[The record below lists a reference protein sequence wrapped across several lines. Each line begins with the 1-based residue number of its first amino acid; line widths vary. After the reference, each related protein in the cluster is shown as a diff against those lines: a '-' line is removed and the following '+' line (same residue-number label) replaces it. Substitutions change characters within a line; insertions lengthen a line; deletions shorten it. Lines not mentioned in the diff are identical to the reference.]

1 MGKKWT
7 FWGKSAKKVFQNRGD
22 LCNKNSCLLQKYS
35 KTEDYSKIE
44 YSKIEVL
51 LYYFIS
57 TSEEEIP
64 SPNNNKVDIG
74 GSEIPNSSTS
84 PSLAVSPRLMEK
96 INASKDVGE
105 HTVFGG
111 SDVPPMGVTTEHQA
125 DLEKVIWYTINSQIQ
140 SVTLLRIQ
148 HFRRDSNR
156 VRTLIEWGLYSNWL

>member
-1 MGKKWT
+1 MIVEFWT
-7 FWGKSAKKVFQNRGD
+7 KLQLWPKNVTTQIFQ
-22 LCNKNSCLLQKYS
+22 S
-35 KTEDYSKIE
+35 
-44 YSKIEVL
+44 
-51 LYYFIS
+51 LYYIIS

-125 DLEKVIWYTINSQIQ
+125 DLEKVIRYTLGCNILCTIAYLWGKT
-140 SVTLLRIQ
+140 TL
-148 HFRRDSNR
+148 
-156 VRTLIEWGLYSNWL
+156 